1 MDHGGRKGRGSRL
14 RHGKPFRA
22 LALYALAGTV
32 GCGREEILHG
42 LEERQ
47 ANQVLVALDD
57 GGLTGEKRRDEGSEG
72 RWLVEVAR
80 GEAARAQ
87 RLLAEQELPR
97 AEAPGFAAVFAKGS
111 VVPTPA
117 EDRARLLQ
125 ALSGEL
131 CRSVEALDGV
141 IEARVHVALAP
152 EDPLRGAP
160 PPARGSVLVK
170 VRTGARARV
179 EAQAGGIQ
187 ALVAGAVPGLEAAQV
202 AVVVSESTAVP
213 RAGPRRPA
221 LRPLFLGVAIAA
233 ASAALL
239 LLVPGLRTLGRRIPW
254 ARLRWP
260 A

>member
-1 MDHGGRKGRGSRL
+1 MDHDGRKGRGSRL
-14 RHGKPFRA
+14 PHGNSFRA
-22 LALYALAGTV
+22 LALLAVAGAV
-32 GCGREEILHG
+32 GCAREEILHG

-57 GGLTGEKRRDEGSEG
+57 GGLAGEKRRDEGSEG

-80 GEAARAQ
+80 GDAARAQ
-87 RLLAEQELPR
+87 RLLAERELPR
-97 AEAPGFAAVFAKGS
+97 PEAPGFAAVFAKGS

-131 CRSVEALDGV
+131 SRSVEALDGV
-141 IEARVHVALAP
+141 IEARVHVALPP

-160 PPARGSVLVK
+160 PPVRGSVLVK
-170 VRTGARARV
+170 VRAGERARV
-179 EAQAGGIQ
+179 ESQAGGIR

-202 AVVVSESTAVP
+202 AVVVSESTAVSRVEP
-213 RAGPRRPA
+213 HRRG
-221 LRPLFLGVAIAA
+221 LRPLFLGVAAAA

-239 LLVPGLRTLGRRIPW
+239 LLLPGLRALARRIPW
-254 ARLRWP
+254 ARLRRL

>member
-1 MDHGGRKGRGSRL
+1 MALDGRKGREARRPHGTRL
-14 RHGKPFRA
+14 RG
-22 LALYALAGTV
+22 LALVAIAGTV
-32 GCGREEILHG
+32 GCGRDEILHD

-47 ANQVLVALDD
+47 ANQVLVALDG
-57 GGLTGEKRRDEGSEG
+57 GGLAGEKRRDEGSEG
-72 RWLVEVAR
+72 RWLVEVPR
-80 GEAARAQ
+80 GDAARAQ
-87 RLLAEQELPR
+87 RLLAERELPR
-97 AEAPGFAAVFAKGS
+97 PEAPGFAAVFAKGS

-131 CRSVEALDGV
+131 SRSVEALDGV
-141 IEARVHVALAP
+141 IEARVHVALPP
-152 EDPLRGAP
+152 EDPLRGAT

-170 VRTGARARV
+170 VRAGARARV

-202 AVVVSESTAVP
+202 AVVISESTAVA
-213 RAGPRRPA
+213 RAEPRRPA
-221 LRPLFLGVAIAA
+221 LRPLLLGIAVAA

-239 LLVPGLRTLGRRIPW
+239 LLLPGLRALGRRIPW
-254 ARLRWP
+254 ARLRRL